1 MEESEA
7 TMIWRCDTH
16 TLKLIVDILKDI
28 LLQVWFVFDPDGS
41 IFMMN
46 TDDEK
51 IVTISMFLRPST
63 QQFTCRGRVVFSF
76 YIQNLFKILRGA
88 PKNSETVMAVFPDNC
103 SEMMIRWNHEPYP
116 FYVLRNLPGD
126 PPQFVVKHETA
137 LVHTFKADEFY
148 YIIRDLAIIGKVV
161 TITGKNSDII
171 LSAEN
176 EFGTRAQHVLA
187 VRQDSA
193 LNVTS
198 RHIIK
203 YLEKFTKPGLATEI
217 KVGFEND
224 LPFTCEWNMDFGFL
238 RMSVAA
244 LP

>member
-1 MEESEA
+1 MDDT
-7 TMIWRCDTH
+7 TMIWRCETN
-16 TLKLIVDILKDI
+16 TLKLIVDILKDV
-28 LLQVWFVFDPDGS
+28 LLQVWFVFDPDGT

-46 TDDEK
+46 MDDEK

-63 QQFTCRGRVVFSF
+63 EQFTCRSRVVFSF

-88 PKNSETVMAVFPDNC
+88 PKNSETIMAVYDDNC
-103 SEMMIRWNHEPYP
+103 KEMLIRWNDEPYP
-116 FYVLRNLPGD
+116 AYVLRNLPGE
-126 PPQFVVKHETA
+126 PPQFVVNHETA
-137 LVHTFKADEFY
+137 LVHSFNAASFH

-161 TITGKNSDII
+161 TITGKNDEIV

-176 EFGTRAQHVLA
+176 EFGTRVKHVLA
-187 VRQDSA
+187 VKQDNA
-193 LNVTS
+193 LNFTS

-217 KVGFEND
+217 KVGFENG
-224 LPFTCEWNMDFGFL
+224 LPFTCEWSMDFGFL